1 MSFFV
6 AMSLINR
13 HPLKKFGKITTKKKK
28 LPVSFN
34 ACHLFSFLIISCH
47 NPTSLVMAL
56 NYCGKGFYG
65 MLPADMESLDDEFYL
80 IFPHGQITQRLKD
93 NKTLK
98 ITKLLGVNSFIES
111 FKPGSTAE
119 PGTLTQYEN
128 LLLWGLVLLN
138 NLQLE
143 IFDLEDEE
151 EQLEA
156 CLMRYNKTI
165 TYLVALIEVEN
176 GKINIEAP
184 NADVSLDQL
193 RTSLCYVIEEF
204 FQRGIGLNDIYTI
217 VGIYNHKRQTPLRVI
232 SDSNY
237 Q

>member
-1 MSFFV
+1 
-6 AMSLINR
+6 
-13 HPLKKFGKITTKKKK
+13 
-28 LPVSFN
+28 
-34 ACHLFSFLIISCH
+34 
-47 NPTSLVMAL
+47 MAL

-65 MLPADMESLDDEFYL
+65 MLPADVDSLDDEFYL
-80 IFPHGQITQRLKD
+80 ILPHNRITLKD

-111 FKPGSTAE
+111 FKPGSMAE

-128 LLLWGLVLLN
+128 LLLWGLLLLN

-156 CLMRYNKTI
+156 CLERYNKTI
-165 TYLVALIEVEN
+165 AHLVALIEFEK
-176 GKINIEAP
+176 GQINIEAL
-184 NADVSLDQL
+184 NADTSQLTLGQL

-204 FQRGIGLNDIYTI
+204 FQRGTGLDDIYTI
-217 VGIYNHKRQTPLRVI
+217 VGIYNHKRQTP
-232 SDSNY
+232 
-237 Q
+237 